1 MYVFGVHFM
10 IQNNGLRTNKDMYV
24 FGGHFMIQNNGALL
38 RN

>member
-10 IQNNGLRTNKDMYV
+10 IQNNGLRNNKDMYV

>member
-1 MYVFGVHFM
+1 M